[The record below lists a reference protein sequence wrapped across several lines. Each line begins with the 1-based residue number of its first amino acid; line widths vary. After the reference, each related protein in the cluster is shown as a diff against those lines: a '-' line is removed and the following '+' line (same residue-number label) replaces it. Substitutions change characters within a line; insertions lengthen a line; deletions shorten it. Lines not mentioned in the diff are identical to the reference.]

1 MVHIYKYTRQRNGL
15 LNILTLFNKT
25 IAAKKENYEV
35 NPRIAMLTIA
45 SDEPISLATILG
57 AFEAWPK
64 FHVDG

>member
-1 MVHIYKYTRQRNGL
+1 MVHIYNYTRQRNDL

-45 SDEPISLATILG
+45 SDEPISLATIWILLL
-57 AFEAWPK
+57 K
-64 FHVDG
+64 FSC